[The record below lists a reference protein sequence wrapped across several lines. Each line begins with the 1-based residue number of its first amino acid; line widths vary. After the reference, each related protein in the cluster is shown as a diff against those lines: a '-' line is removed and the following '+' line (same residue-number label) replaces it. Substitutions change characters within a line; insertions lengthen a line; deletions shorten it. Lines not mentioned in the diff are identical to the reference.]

1 MPMNPVLKRDV
12 EAIAQAEG
20 KDYMPPRMKALGPE
34 GKTIFDFTANEL
46 KQTFEIYGIEWSEEA
61 VQTAMATMIWTASAT
76 LDMFKD
82 DKGRIT
88 SPTAPENDNPLG
100 HALHPQMASFEIFRY
115 ILLQHF
121 NQAEQEA

>member
-12 EAIAQAEG
+12 ESIAQAEG

-34 GKTIFDFTANEL
+34 GKDIFEFTVNEL
-46 KQTFEIYGIEWSEEA
+46 MVTFDIYGVKWSEET
-61 VQTAMATMIWTASAT
+61 VQAAMVTLIWTAKAT

-88 SPTAPENDNPLG
+88 SPTAPENDDPLG
-100 HALHPQMASFEIFRY
+100 HALHPQMASFEILRY
-115 ILLQHF
+115 ILQHF